1 MDRSRKR
8 IARRRSAT
16 GPCRRLIP
24 VCGAASAERAAPQA
38 RGSYHERFFG
48 SLPRHTRPEPRSPEQ
63 RIGLAPQLADLPD
76 RCGGAR

>member
-24 VCGAASAERAAPQA
+24 VCGAASAERAAPQVP
-38 RGSYHERFFG
+38 GSYHERFFVHSPATPALSLARRNSG
-48 SLPRHTRPEPRSPEQ
+48 SVWRRS
-63 RIGLAPQLADLPD
+63 
-76 RCGGAR
+76 